1 MFGARADG
9 LSKILTKGVKVAID
23 GKLRWSQWER
33 DGQKRSKVEII
44 VDSLDFMSQRNSAAP
59 VSAPVSASVA
69 PAVPDEP
76 GMQAAPVPV
85 PATETVGAGSVEAA
99 PSAPSLEAVESAG
112 EPYGD
117 DIPF

>member
-9 LSKILTKGVKVAID
+9 LSKILTKGSKVAID

-44 VDSLDFMSQRNSAAP
+44 VDSLDFMSQRNGGQAP
-59 VSAPVSASVA
+59 VASAPA
-69 PAVPDEP
+69 PEP
-76 GMQAAPVPV
+76 AD
-85 PATETVGAGSVEAA
+85 AGVE
-99 PSAPSLEAVESAG
+99 
-112 EPYGD
+112 EPYGE